1 MGRCVTL
8 GLNDLAQELAREPL
22 RAAERTPRLLQA
34 GAEVVAQGWREE
46 AEERGF
52 RRTGGLIASIGY
64 KKTAGKARGL
74 RYIDIWPQGK
84 DRRGTRYAAVA
95 YILHYGTPGSAG
107 LHAQRRG
114 GKKFPG
120 PGIPKT
126 LWVNDAEAR
135 SEEKARE
142 AMRRVWGDG

>member
-1 MGRCVTL
+1 MPRMLCEGFEA
-8 GLNDLAQELAREPL
+8 LARELAEEPL
-22 RAAERTPRLLQA
+22 RAAARTPRLLQA
-34 GAEVVAQGWREE
+34 GAQAVAQGWREE
-46 AEERGF
+46 AEERDF

-64 KKTAGKARGL
+64 EKTAGRARDL
-74 RYIDIWPQGK
+74 RYIDIYPQGK

-107 LHAQRRG
+107 ARAKRH

-126 LWVNDAEAR
+126 LWVDDAEAR

-142 AMRRVWGDG
+142 AMRRAWEEG